1 MGGTKYDVD
10 PARVT
15 EARGDVL
22 AIHKELSTDY
32 QTLSTSVEALL
43 TSGWRGKARDAYAK
57 GWADWLDGASKVLAG
72 LEEMGGLLG
81 LTRES
86 YDKNEDVTSAQIQA
100 AATRVRT
107 RLS

>member
-1 MGGTKYDVD
+1 MTYDVEL
-10 PARVT
+10 ARMAK
-15 EARGDVL
+15 ARTDVL
-22 AIHKELSTDY
+22 SIHQELTRDY
-32 QTLSTSVEALL
+32 RTLSRTVDALL

-57 GWADWLDGASKVLAG
+57 GWADWLEASSDVLAG

-81 LTRES
+81 ITRAQYQEN
-86 YDKNEDVTSAQIQA
+86 DDVTAEQMHA